1 MTPREYMRLR
11 AGDIII
17 SRNSKRTMRLVISD
31 AGTCIGL
38 AKVGH
43 SWTDPNPGAWYSAWE
58 TQNQFETTDQRAA
71 GQFVVDHFA
80 RTVLPVWTR
89 RHTALPCP
97 CSVLHRRSSSRVPA
111 APTPR

>member
-58 TQNQFETTDQRAA
+58 TQNQFETTDQRAPGA
-71 GQFVVDHFA
+71 LRQVPLYFRNRSGS
-80 RTVLPVWTR
+80 LTR
-89 RHTALPCP
+89 
-97 CSVLHRRSSSRVPA
+97 SR
-111 APTPR
+111 